1 MATVEYQVV
10 DWGQLCKRLFFW
22 LSAELILTVM
32 GVDDLI
38 DYIEYLRTRQQ
49 LVILAQPV
57 YVDSPERA
65 KPSLKPMVAPYLEPS
80 AVVPLAG

>member
-1 MATVEYQVV
+1 MKYQVV
-10 DWGQLCKRLFFW
+10 NWGQLCKRLFFW

-65 KPSLKPMVAPYLEPS
+65 KQGLKPMVAPYLEAS
-80 AVVPLAG
+80 AVVSPAG